1 MLVAQLCLT
10 FWNLMDCCPPGS
22 SVLGISQA
30 RIPEWVDTA
39 NPGLEPRS
47 PAWQA
52 DSLPSEPSGLTDFN
66 GGSDGKESACH
77 ARDLGLSAGSGR
89 RPREAN
95 GYPLQYYCLENYMDR
110 GAWLTTVHGVTE
122 LDTTE
127 WLTL

>member
-1 MLVAQLCLT
+1 
-10 FWNLMDCCPPGS
+10 MDCSPPGS
-22 SVLGISQA
+22 SDHGTFQVRILKWVAIFTPGDLLDPGI
-30 RIPEWVDTA
+30 
-39 NPGLEPRS
+39 EPRS

-77 ARDLGLSAGSGR
+77 ARDLGLSTGSGR
-89 RPREAN
+89 PPGEAN

-127 WLTL
+127 